1 MKNIAILGRPNVGKS
16 TLFNRFA
23 GRRKSIV
30 APMAGVTRD
39 ISMAKT
45 YIDDIAFNV
54 FDTGGLLDVSDDTLN
69 EKVREKA
76 LKTAAEDADILL
88 FLVDAHQSHPD
99 DRHFINMV
107 RKSGKPIVLVINKV
121 DADSHNNL
129 INEFYSLGINDI
141 VAISAEHNN
150 GIDDLRE
157 KILEVLER
165 IGVDLDAER
174 EASKTN
180 ENSDENDDEA
190 AEIEDFEEE
199 YYEDDDYMDESE
211 DDENYD
217 NKKEKSKQYRLDEYI
232 AQKKI
237 INIAIVGK
245 PNAGKSTLLNTLIGK
260 DRSIVSNIAGTTR
273 DAIDETFNFK
283 GDDICLVDTAGIRKK
298 KNVNTDV
305 EYYSV
310 NRAIKAIEASDVC
323 ILMLDVFEG
332 LTDQDKTIANLIIE
346 RRKGIVIAAN
356 KWDIRDKET
365 TWNDYEA
372 YMKDT
377 FPVLNYAFYAKVCA
391 TRKNDAKKLLSL
403 AVRVAKTR
411 LQRFETHALTETMVR
426 ATREYS
432 ISAGGNPFKI
442 FYVTQ
447 TGVNP
452 PAFAIFC
459 NHPHKLNSHY
469 KRYLENRF
477 REMFDFRG
485 TPVILNFRKRGKKY
499 DS

>member
-30 APMAGVTRD
+30 DPTAGVTRD
-39 ISMAKT
+39 ISMSLA

-54 FDTGGLLDVSDDTLN
+54 FDTGGLLDISDDTLN

-99 DRHFINMV
+99 DRHFINII
-107 RKSGKPIVLVINKV
+107 RKSGKPIILVINKV

-129 INEFYSLGINDI
+129 INEFYSLGIND
-141 VAISAEHNN
+141 VVPISAEHNN

-165 IGVDLDAER
+165 IGVDLEAER
-174 EASKTN
+174 EEQINQIKESNKSSYNSKKADIEYYDKYDELLEEDVEYDEESTI
-180 ENSDENDDEA
+180 EEIKEDEN
-190 AEIEDFEEE
+190 
-199 YYEDDDYMDESE
+199 
-211 DDENYD
+211 
-217 NKKEKSKQYRLDEYI
+217 
-232 AQKKI
+232 KI

-260 DRSIVSNIAGTTR
+260 DRSIVSDIAGTTR

-310 NRAIKAIEASDVC
+310 NRAIKAIESSDVC

-346 RRKGIVIAAN
+346 RKKGIVIAAN
-356 KWDIRDKET
+356 KWDIREKGT

-372 YMKDT
+372 YMKSA
-377 FPVLNYAFYAKVCA
+377 FPILNYAFYARVCA
-391 TRKNDAKKLLSL
+391 TRKNDAEKLLSL

-411 LQRFETHALTETMVR
+411 MQRFETHALTETMVR
-426 ATREYS
+426 ATREYT

-452 PAFAIFC
+452 PAFAVFC

-485 TPVILNFRKRGKKY
+485 TPIILNFRKRGKKY
-499 DS
+499 GG

>member
-30 APMAGVTRD
+30 DPTAGVTRD
-39 ISMAKT
+39 ISIAKT

-54 FDTGGLLDVSDDTLN
+54 FDTGGLLDMSEDVLN

-76 LKTAAEDADILL
+76 LNTATDESHLLL
-88 FLVDAHQSHPD
+88 FVVDAHQTHPD
-99 DRHFINMV
+99 DRHFINTI
-107 RKSGKPIVLVINKV
+107 RKLNKPIILVINKI
-121 DADSHNNL
+121 DSDSHNNL
-129 INEFYSLGINDI
+129 INEFYSLGIKDI

-157 KILEVLER
+157 KILEVFER
-165 IGVDLDAER
+165 IGIDLEAER
-174 EASKTN
+174 EATQ
-180 ENSDENDDEA
+180 ENNKEDNVVVNDEEF
-190 AEIEDFEEE
+190 FEEDDFDEE
-199 YYEDDDYMDESE
+199 YDEEYDEDASKES
-211 DDENYD
+211 
-217 NKKEKSKQYRLDEYI
+217 KKQYRLDEYI
-232 AQKKI
+232 AKKKI

-273 DAIDETFNFK
+273 DSIDETFNFK

-346 RRKGIVIAAN
+346 RRKGIIIAAN
-356 KWDIRDKET
+356 KWDIREKGT
-365 TWNDYEA
+365 TWNDYES
-372 YMKDT
+372 YMKSA
-377 FPVLNYAFYAKVCA
+377 FPVLNYAFYARVCA
-391 TRKNDAKKLLSL
+391 TRKNDAEKLLSL
-403 AVRVAKTR
+403 AIRVAKTR

-452 PAFAIFC
+452 PAFAVFC

-485 TPVILNFRKRGKKY
+485 TPIILNFRKRGKKY
-499 DS
+499 DN